1 MAQNLDHFR
10 SEQLVITT
18 DPKSPA
24 AEAYRTLRTNLQFSS
39 LDRPLKTLL
48 ITSSGPGE
56 GKTTIASNLGGA
68 FAQAGK
74 TVILVGADM
83 RKPTLHTVFGL
94 DNRVGLSNVLT
105 GHVKLENALRKTMQ
119 HGLLVLPSGPI
130 PPNPAELLGT
140 QRMRD
145 LVQELTGYADLVI
158 FDAPPVI
165 AVTDAGIL
173 AQMVDGTLFVV
184 SLGTTPREV
193 AQSAVEQLQQVGARV
208 LGAVANRLEN
218 GSGYYYYYYT
228 SYYGEED
235 AASVPWW
242 RRLFRGN
249 AGGVPKKASRQAA
262 MARDD

>member
-1 MAQNLDHFR
+1 
-10 SEQLVITT
+10 
-18 DPKSPA
+18 
-24 AEAYRTLRTNLQFSS
+24 
-39 LDRPLKTLL
+39 
-48 ITSSGPGE
+48 
-56 GKTTIASNLGGA
+56 
-68 FAQAGK
+68 
-74 TVILVGADM
+74 
-83 RKPTLHTVFGL
+83 
-94 DNRVGLSNVLT
+94 
-105 GHVKLENALRKTMQ
+105 
-119 HGLLVLPSGPI
+119 
-130 PPNPAELLGT
+130 
-140 QRMRD
+140 MRD

>member
-1 MAQNLDHFR
+1 MSQYLDHFR
-10 SEQLVITT
+10 SEQLVISS

-24 AEAYRTLRTNLQFSS
+24 AEAYRTLRTNLQFSA

-48 ITSSGPGE
+48 VTSSGPGE
-56 GKTTIASNLGGA
+56 GKTTITANLGGA

-74 TVILVGADM
+74 TVIVVGADM
-83 RKPTLHTVFGL
+83 RKPTLHALFGL

-105 GHVKLENALRKTMQ
+105 GHVKLENALRKTLQ
-119 HGLLVLPSGPI
+119 QGLLVLPSGPI

-145 LVQELTGYADLVI
+145 LVQELTEYADLVI

-193 AQSAVEQLQQVGARV
+193 AQAAVEQLQQVGARV
-208 LGAVANRLEN
+208 LGAVANHLEN
-218 GSGYYYYYYT
+218 GTGYYYYYYT
-228 SYYGEED
+228 SYYGETD
-235 AASVPWW
+235 KTSVPWW
-242 RRLFRGN
+242 QRLFRGN
-249 AGGVPKKASRQAA
+249 AGSVPKKASRQAA
-262 MARDD
+262 IARDD